1 MPKLPA
7 WDPDPCV
14 QPCSS
19 VCPYFSVTDEF
30 NVHLSR
36 VSIVVKHECS
46 IVDYFYL
53 TIKVPF
59 LIF

>member
-1 MPKLPA
+1 MPKLPVSV
-7 WDPDPCV
+7 PDSCV

-30 NVHLSR
+30 NGHLTRSL
-36 VSIVVKHECS
+36 IVVKQKCS

-53 TIKVPF
+53 TI
-59 LIF
+59 